1 MPQRPKPRD
10 IRRKRRRA
18 GLGSLLAVLLAG
30 ACLFVANRISFNR
43 LYARW
48 GFSASPGLSPRSGEV
63 LDAASGELRIEAVFE
78 RGHPFRTPVRNLLRE
93 YDEAARSRPNLALR
107 TRFLD
112 LNQDVAESA
121 ALLREHPAAPNSV
134 FLTYGGRTV
143 VLDEYDLAAPA
154 PADSGTA
161 EDGDGGAG
169 DGPAAQAAFDGER
182 ACTAALLSL
191 VRPVDDVVCFLSGH
205 GEYDPDPGAG
215 DPINGASAIAGDL
228 LLNGYRVRT
237 LSLASGSPVPEDCG
251 VLVVAGPR
259 SALASHEVEAIAEH
273 LASGG
278 RALLL
283 LDNPRGNGLAPLLE
297 AWGVRLEAPPQPA
310 ARGAVPPAHAASY
323 GAHPVTQRLANTIT
337 EFGDPCSV
345 LPVEPAQA
353 SERADKPAVTE
364 LAFVPRPAAAGADSD
379 MRCIAVASELDGAN
393 LSGRRHSTRLVVVGD
408 SEFVANGLLSRGF
421 EGNSLLFVSAIN
433 WLAGNDRPPAP
444 TESAAALR
452 AGIAP
457 REGWLRLGLVLA
469 GAVPLCILVVGL
481 LLPALLS
488 NRR

>member
-1 MPQRPKPRD
+1 MPERPQPRD

-18 GLGSLLAVLLAG
+18 GIGSLLAVLLAG
-30 ACLFVANRISFNR
+30 ACLFVANRISFGR

-48 GFSASPGLSPRSGEV
+48 DFSSSPGLSQRAGEV

-78 RGHPFRTPVRNLLRE
+78 RDHPFRTPVRNLLRE
-93 YDEAARSRPNLALR
+93 YEEAARSRPNLALR

-112 LNQDVAESA
+112 LNQDVVESA
-121 ALLREHPAAPNSV
+121 ALLREHPSAPPNSV

-143 VLDEYDLAAPA
+143 VLEEYDLAAPA
-154 PADSGTA
+154 PAGADGA
-161 EDGDGGAG
+161 GPGDGEAEN
-169 DGPAAQAAFDGER
+169 AQPAFDGER

-191 VRPVDDVVCFLSGH
+191 VRPVDDVVCFLTGH
-205 GEYDPDPGAG
+205 GEYNPDPGTE

-237 LSLASGSPVPEDCG
+237 LSLASGAPVPDDCG

-259 SALASHEVEAIAEH
+259 SALAMREVEAIAEH

-283 LDNPRGNGLAPLLE
+283 LDDSRGNGLAPLLE
-297 AWGVRLEAPPQPA
+297 AWGVRLEAPPPTPA
-310 ARGAVPPAHAASY
+310 ARGAVPPAHAETY

-337 EFGDPCSV
+337 EFGNPCSV
-345 LPVEPAQA
+345 LPVETALAP
-353 SERADKPAVTE
+353 ERADKPAVTE
-364 LAFVPRPAAAGADSD
+364 LAFVPRPAVAGADAGL
-379 MRCIAVASELDGAN
+379 RCIAVASELDGAS
-393 LSGRRHSTRLVVVGD
+393 LSGRRRSTRLVVVGD
-408 SEFVANGLLSRGF
+408 SEFVANGPLAQGF
-421 EGNSLLFVSAIN
+421 EGNSLLFVSAVN
-433 WLAGNDRPPAP
+433 WLSGNDRPPAP
-444 TESAAALR
+444 TESSAALR

-457 REGWLRLGLVLA
+457 REGWLRLGLILA
-469 GAVPLCILVVGL
+469 GAAPLCVLLVGL
-481 LLPALLS
+481 LPPLLFS

>member
-30 ACLFVANRISFNR
+30 ACLFVANRISFGR

-48 GFSASPGLSPRSGEV
+48 GFSASPGLSTRSGEV

-93 YDEAARSRPNLALR
+93 YDEAARSRPNLALH

-112 LNQDVAESA
+112 LNQDIAESA

-134 FLTYGGRTV
+134 ILTYGGRTV
-143 VLDEYDLAAPA
+143 VLDEYDLAAPVA
-154 PADSGTA
+154 AESGTA
-161 EDGDGGAG
+161 EDGDGGGA

-205 GEYDPDPGAG
+205 GEYDPDPATE

-237 LSLASGSPVPEDCG
+237 ISLVSGAAVPDDCG

-259 SALASHEVEAIAEH
+259 TALATHEVEAIAEH

-278 RALLL
+278 RALML
-283 LDNPRGNGLAPLLE
+283 LDNPQGNGLAPLLE
-297 AWGVRLEAPPQPA
+297 AWGVRLEAPPA
-310 ARGAVPPAHAASY
+310 AHGGVPPAHAASY
-323 GAHPVTQRLANTIT
+323 GAHPVTQRLTNTIT

-345 LPVEPAQA
+345 LPLEPAQA
-353 SERADKPAVTE
+353 SGRADKPAVTE
-364 LAFVPRPAAAGADSD
+364 LAFVPRPSAAGADSGL
-379 MRCIAVASELDGAN
+379 RCIAAASEFDGAN

-408 SEFVANGLLSRGF
+408 SEFVANGLLSQGF
-421 EGNSLLFVSAIN
+421 EGNSLLFVSAVN

-452 AGIAP
+452 SGIAP

-469 GAVPLCILVVGL
+469 GAVPLCILLVGL

-488 NRR
+488 SRR